1 MKVKVDNPVDQDA
14 TTTFSGLNTSEKEE
28 MNIMIIRLPN
38 NIHKL
43 QNLVEIHFLQNC
55 YVLCF
60 VNKPTTIVSIFLQCA
75 ELSPPAEIHA
85 GPLQVPSLAIHLLLR

>member
-55 YVLCF
+55 MCYVL
-60 VNKPTTIVSIFLQCA
+60 
-75 ELSPPAEIHA
+75 
-85 GPLQVPSLAIHLLLR
+85 